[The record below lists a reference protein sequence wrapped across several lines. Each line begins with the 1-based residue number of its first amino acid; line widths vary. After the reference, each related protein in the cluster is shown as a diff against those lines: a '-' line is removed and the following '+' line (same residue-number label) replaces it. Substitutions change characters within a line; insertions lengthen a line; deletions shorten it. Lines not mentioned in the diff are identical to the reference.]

1 MEIRRA
7 GQNLPMI
14 TKTLLD
20 SLVANHNGQEDQK
33 WKDTLAVKKR
43 KGITEVIGVCTYGNL
58 YFVQLTEDKA
68 RIDWIEKN
76 MIGDKY
82 LVDQPRHY
90 RVTDSV
96 LDKFRQATTE
106 WTS

>member
-1 MEIRRA
+1 
-7 GQNLPMI
+7 MI

-20 SLVANHNGQEDQK
+20 SLVANHNGQDDQQ
-33 WKDTLAVKKR
+33 WKTTLAVKRR
-43 KGITEVIGVCTYGNL
+43 KGITEVIGICTYGNL
-58 YFVQLTEDKA
+58 YFVQLTKSGKA

-76 MIGDKY
+76 LIGDHNN
-82 LVDQPRHY
+82 VDQPRHY

-96 LDKFRQATTE
+96 LDKFRQETIE